1 MKVDDGD
8 VGTSRIRLIIRPPA
22 RYAWLP
28 RPMERHGGRRGPS
41 EADYDELPSSRDFSP
56 PSDFQFRLIQ
66 FGEGEALMIPT
77 SYESCIRDLHS
88 MMDLVLRLEATEN
101 RDRAFNGGLV
111 DGNRLES
118 PFKRSIFS
126 DGFTVLVRC

>member
-1 MKVDDGD
+1 MVDDND
-8 VGTSRIRLIIRPPA
+8 VGKSRISSIIRPPA
-22 RYAWLP
+22 RCAWLP
-28 RPMERHGGRRGPS
+28 RSMERQGGRRGPS
-41 EADYDELPSSRDFSP
+41 EADCDELPSSRDFSP
-56 PSDFQFRLIQ
+56 PSDFQFRMIQ

-77 SYESCIRDLHS
+77 GYESCIRDLHS
-88 MMDLVLRLEATEN
+88 MMDLVLRLEATQN

-126 DGFTVLVRC
+126 NGFTVFIRC